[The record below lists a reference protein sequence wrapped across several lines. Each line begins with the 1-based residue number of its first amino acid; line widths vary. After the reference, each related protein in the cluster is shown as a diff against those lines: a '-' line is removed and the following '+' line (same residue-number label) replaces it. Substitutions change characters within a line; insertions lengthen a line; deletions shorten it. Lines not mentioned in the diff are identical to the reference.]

1 MDGLYISEKLLKII
15 KSRTES
21 IKDTLAH
28 GAIKDFDSFKELRA
42 KLSELA
48 YIEQELKSLLEGV
61 KEDD

>member
-28 GAIKDFDSFKELRA
+28 GAIKDFEFQRV
-42 KLSELA
+42 
-48 YIEQELKSLLEGV
+48 KS
-61 KEDD
+61 KTQ

>member
-1 MDGLYISEKLLKII
+1 MDGLYISEKILKII
-15 KSRTES
+15 KNRTES

-42 KLSELA
+42 KLNELA

>member
-1 MDGLYISEKLLKII
+1 MDGLYISEKLLKIL
-15 KSRTES
+15 KNRTES

-42 KLSELA
+42 KLNELA

>member
-42 KLSELA
+42 KLNELA

-61 KEDD
+61 KEND

>member
-1 MDGLYISEKLLKII
+1 MDALYISEKLLKII
-15 KSRTES
+15 KNRTES

-42 KLSELA
+42 KLNELA

>member
-15 KSRTES
+15 KNRTES
-21 IKDTLAH
+21 IKATLAH

-42 KLSELA
+42 KLNELA

>member
-15 KSRTES
+15 KNRTES

-42 KLSELA
+42 KLNELA

>member
-15 KSRTES
+15 KNRTES

-42 KLSELA
+42 KLNELA
-48 YIEQELKSLLEGV
+48 YIEQELKSLLEGA